1 MKNYSV
7 FVTGQVEHTFRVEAE
22 DEYDAQS
29 IAEQQF
35 IEEFSCMSGAF
46 DVGFDSVESWDAEEV
61 GE

>member
-1 MKNYSV
+1 MKTYSV

-29 IAEQQF
+29 IAEQNF
-35 IEEFSCMSGAF
+35 INEFTCMSGGF

-61 GE
+61 E